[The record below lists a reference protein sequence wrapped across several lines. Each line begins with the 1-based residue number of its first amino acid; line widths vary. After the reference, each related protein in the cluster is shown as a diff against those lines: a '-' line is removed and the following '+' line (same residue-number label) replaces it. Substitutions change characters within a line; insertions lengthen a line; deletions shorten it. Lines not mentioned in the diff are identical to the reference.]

1 MTDDNSKSQENNEN
15 EKISI
20 ENTNNLG
27 QFNDSNLTYNNIQE
41 PLLNNENIKIYPNPN
56 EISSPNIENQTNQ
69 QNNFVVPPPIINNDY
84 NQNIIPNNNIYQPK
98 EINQN
103 RNDNVIQSGI
113 VYKDPYTNSQMKYQV
128 NSKQNIP
135 LRVQQRKRPWGLKDF
150 FAILVG
156 FALGV
161 GTIGLF
167 YLF

>member
-27 QFNDSNLTYNNIQE
+27 QFNDSNLTSNNIQE

-56 EISSPNIENQTNQ
+56 EISSSNIENKTNQ
-69 QNNFVVPPPIINNDY
+69 QNNFFVPPPIINNDY
-84 NQNIIPNNNIYQPK
+84 NQNIIPNNIYQPK

-103 RNDNVIQSGI
+103 RNDNVIQNGI

-135 LRVQQRKRPWGLKDF
+135 LRVQQRKRPWGMKDF